1 MINNNSSISQQGLKV
16 CSMEQFKI
24 SGLGCA
30 SCVKR
35 VEKAVSKVSGVASC
49 SVSLLTAVLKVE
61 GDFSAGEI
69 ISAVEKAGYGAEYIR
84 NEESALKKEFED
96 QKMNIEKLSR
106 RFVLSIVML
115 LPLVYLSMGH
125 MMLHWPLPA
134 FIAGEP
140 AICGILQVLLTAA
153 VIIINKSFFIKG
165 FKSLISMSPDMDS
178 LVALGAASSFLW
190 STAALFIEIFRG
202 IKIDS
207 GGLYLDSAAM
217 ILTFITLG
225 KLLEARARG
234 KTTDAVASLLKLKP
248 QTATVIRNN
257 QEVCVDIS
265 EVNPGDLV
273 LVRPGE
279 LIPVDGV
286 VTEGS
291 SSFDE
296 SSLTGESIPAE
307 KSTGDYVYVGT
318 VNQFGVIR
326 IEARKVGRDTALS
339 GIIALMKKSAES
351 KAPIANLAD
360 RISGIFVP
368 AVMLISFLTFVVW
381 LVCGAGPG
389 SSLTFAV
396 AVLVISCPCA
406 LGLATPVAVMAGTGA
421 AAKSGI
427 LFKNSVSLENIGR
440 AAAVLLDKTGT
451 ITRGKPEVTDVFPIK
466 DFSEEKL
473 IQLAF
478 SLEYN
483 SEHPYAEA
491 IRNFAG
497 RKNIGNT
504 AADDFKIH
512 TGCGVSAVIEGSHY
526 YGGSLKFLKAM
537 PSISADSEIILKSE
551 VFCKQGKTPLFFAD
565 EKNIFGIIAVADQI
579 KSDSASAV
587 AALKK
592 YGIEVD
598 LVSGDHQAAAE
609 HIGGLAG
616 IDHVYAGVMPQEKE
630 NIVKN
635 KKSQGLTVMVGDGI
649 NDAPALACADVGVA
663 ISSGTDIAMDAADVI
678 LIKNK
683 LMDLVTAVEIG
694 RKTRRIICQNLFWA
708 FFYNVIGI
716 PLAAGVFYISHGW
729 MLNPVYA
736 SVAMSLS
743 SVFVVCNSLR
753 LNLYAA
759 KK

>member
-1 MINNNSSISQQGLKV
+1 
-16 CSMEQFKI
+16 MEQFKI

-106 RFVLSIVML
+106 RFFLSIVML

-165 FKSLISMSPDMDS
+165 FNSLISMSPDMDS

-291 SSFDE
+291 SSIDE

-326 IEARKVGRDTALS
+326 IEARKVGSDTALS
-339 GIIALMKKSAES
+339 GKTPETGI
-351 KAPIANLAD
+351 
-360 RISGIFVP
+360 RIP
-368 AVMLISFLTFVVW
+368 LNAV
-381 LVCGAGPG
+381 
-389 SSLTFAV
+389 
-396 AVLVISCPCA
+396 
-406 LGLATPVAVMAGTGA
+406 
-421 AAKSGI
+421 
-427 LFKNSVSLENIGR
+427 
-440 AAAVLLDKTGT
+440 
-451 ITRGKPEVTDVFPIK
+451 
-466 DFSEEKL
+466 
-473 IQLAF
+473 
-478 SLEYN
+478 
-483 SEHPYAEA
+483 
-491 IRNFAG
+491 
-497 RKNIGNT
+497 
-504 AADDFKIH
+504 
-512 TGCGVSAVIEGSHY
+512 TGCQYI
-526 YGGSLKFLKAM
+526 
-537 PSISADSEIILKSE
+537 
-551 VFCKQGKTPLFFAD
+551 
-565 EKNIFGIIAVADQI
+565 
-579 KSDSASAV
+579 
-587 AALKK
+587 
-592 YGIEVD
+592 
-598 LVSGDHQAAAE
+598 
-609 HIGGLAG
+609 
-616 IDHVYAGVMPQEKE
+616 
-630 NIVKN
+630 
-635 KKSQGLTVMVGDGI
+635 
-649 NDAPALACADVGVA
+649 
-663 ISSGTDIAMDAADVI
+663 
-678 LIKNK
+678 
-683 LMDLVTAVEIG
+683 
-694 RKTRRIICQNLFWA
+694 RKTRLHTLVDNHSPSA
-708 FFYNVIGI
+708 FGTSFLQQFHIR
-716 PLAAGVFYISHGW
+716 PDAAGKDHQICHE
-729 MLNPVYA
+729 
-736 SVAMSLS
+736 
-743 SVFVVCNSLR
+743 
-753 LNLYAA
+753 
-759 KK
+759 

>member
-1 MINNNSSISQQGLKV
+1 MV
-16 CSMEQFKI
+16 KI
-24 SGLGCA
+24 
-30 SCVKR
+30 
-35 VEKAVSKVSGVASC
+35 
-49 SVSLLTAVLKVE
+49 
-61 GDFSAGEI
+61 
-69 ISAVEKAGYGAEYIR
+69 
-84 NEESALKKEFED
+84 
-96 QKMNIEKLSR
+96 
-106 RFVLSIVML
+106 
-115 LPLVYLSMGH
+115 
-125 MMLHWPLPA
+125 
-134 FIAGEP
+134 IA
-140 AICGILQVLLTAA
+140 A
-153 VIIINKSFFIKG
+153 
-165 FKSLISMSPDMDS
+165 
-178 LVALGAASSFLW
+178 
-190 STAALFIEIFRG
+190 AALLAVAVVVDKTTDLKMWQNLLIFLVPYL
-202 IKIDS
+202 IV
-207 GGLYLDSAAM
+207 GGE
-217 ILTFITLG
+217 T
-225 KLLEARARG
+225 LLEAGEKLIHGELLDEDFLMSVATLG
-234 KTTDAVASLLKLKP
+234 ALCIGFLPGAESQFPEAVFVMLFFQVGELFEDLAEDRSRESITKLMDIRP
-248 QTATVIRNN
+248 DTANVERDGAIVTVAPTEIAVG
-257 QEVCVDIS
+257 ETIVIK
-265 EVNPGDLV
+265 
-273 LVRPGE
+273 PGE
-279 LIPVDGV
+279 KVPLDGV
-286 VTEGS
+286 VIEGTS
-291 SSFDE
+291 ALNTSA
-296 SSLTGESIPAE
+296 LTGESKPR
-307 KSTGDYVYVGT
+307 DVGPED
-318 VNQFGVIR
+318 VI
-326 IEARKVGRDTALS
+326 LS
-339 GIIALMKKSAES
+339 GSINMSGVLRVRTTAEFDESTASKILDLVENAASLKSKSENFISKFARVYTPVVCYSAVALAVLPPVVRLIIGMDPLWSQWIYRA
-351 KAPIANLAD
+351 
-360 RISGIFVP
+360 
-368 AVMLISFLTFVVW
+368 LTF
-381 LVCGAGPG
+381 
-389 SSLTFAV
+389 
-396 AVLVISCPCA
+396 LVISCPCA

-635 KKSQGLTVMVGDGI
+635 KKSLGLTVMVGDGI

-663 ISSGTDIAMDAADVI
+663 ISSGTDIAMGAADVI